1 MQFVNPQ
8 SRRIS
13 DAAIGD
19 HAPNAMTLN
28 RNIFWL
34 GRQWAVTAFGVQ
46 TVDRKM
52 HMRFDIEG
60 SRIFEENLVEP
71 LQQFAWFDADDFAEA
86 LKVARLR
93 SQETPRIFQLASGGE
108 K

>member
-1 MQFVNPQ
+1 
-8 SRRIS
+8 
-13 DAAIGD
+13 
-19 HAPNAMTLN
+19 
-28 RNIFWL
+28 
-34 GRQWAVTAFGVQ
+34 
-46 TVDRKM
+46 M

-71 LQQFAWFDADDFAEA
+71 LQQLAWFDDEDFTEA

-93 SQETPRIFQLASGGE
+93 SQETPRIFQPPSGGE

>member
-1 MQFVNPQ
+1 
-8 SRRIS
+8 
-13 DAAIGD
+13 
-19 HAPNAMTLN
+19 MTLN

-46 TVDRKM
+46 TANRKM

-60 SRIFEENLVEP
+60 SRIFEENVAEP
-71 LQQFAWFDADDFAEA
+71 LQQPAWFDGEEFIEA

-93 SQETPRIFQLASGGE
+93 SQETPRIFQPPSGGE